1 MTNIDMTKPETAI
14 DIDID
19 THTFEPATGV
29 GALHHK
35 GTEKDQGARNKGT
48 KNKAKR
54 RVAKALAYFA
64 LIFSGLLVL
73 AEPWLL
79 IPVVALVLAV
89 SLWD

>member
-1 MTNIDMTKPETAI
+1 MTNIDMTKPEIAI
-14 DIDID
+14 DTD
-19 THTFEPATGV
+19 THTLEATTDV

-35 GTEKDQGARNKGT
+35 GTKKNNGA

-79 IPVVALVLAV
+79 IPVVALVLAI

>member
-14 DIDID
+14 DTD
-19 THTFEPATGV
+19 THIFEAATGV
-29 GALHHK
+29 GALRHK
-35 GTEKDQGARNKGT
+35 GTKKSKGR

-54 RVAKALAYFA
+54 RAAKALAYFA

-79 IPVVALVLAV
+79 IPVVALVLAI
-89 SLWD
+89 SFWD